1 MNEETGFKNSWNAGV
16 LTDLAVFAGST
27 GRALAHVSSL
37 RQDVASGTVLT
48 RLADARVQRL
58 LAVSAGEL
66 WRAYAPVVRRL
77 VLLHRIVTVIVIFL
91 VLQLGIEIA
100 FSRILLGPPLVDRRA
115 VGTLASDYVH
125 PDTFTVAA
133 PVVPTFT
140 PLLQSPAIPAIT

>member
-1 MNEETGFKNSWNAGV
+1 MNAVV
-16 LTDLAVFAGST
+16 LTDLAMFAGST

-37 RQDVASGTVLT
+37 RQDVTSGTVLA
-48 RLADARVQRL
+48 RLADARVQRF

-77 VLLHRIVTVIVIFL
+77 VLLHRIITVIVIFL

-100 FSRILLGPPLVDRRA
+100 LPGILLGPPLVDRRA

-125 PDTFTVAA
+125 PDTFAVAA
-133 PVVPTFT
+133 SAVLALA
-140 PLLQSPAIPAIT
+140 PLLQSPAIPAVT